1 MTHSSLKRLLAP
13 RSVAVVGASE
23 SLPMAVNIVP
33 ALLSAGRD
41 VFLVNPRRAAVFGQV
56 AHADLAAIGRPVDAV
71 VSLVNA
77 ELTVGV
83 VEQAAALGC
92 GGVVAVAG
100 GFAEAGRAGLVLQAR
115 LLQAARQSG
124 MAVVGPNCAGFMNVA
139 HDTWLFTGARL
150 PVARGTIAVISQSGF
165 FVRGAFAA
173 GLERGLGFSYGVS
186 SGNEAV
192 CEVADYLDYL
202 IADAHTRVVCLVLEK
217 LRDAPRFFRAVA
229 EARVRGKPVIAL
241 KLGRSE
247 KGRAISQS
255 HTGAIADDAW
265 VYDVALRHHG
275 VLLARDVDDLLDQA
289 QLFCQIE
296 PQRWSALPRAAVIT
310 TSGGVAAH
318 AADVFGEEGVALPI
332 PDNVAQWVKAH
343 VPEAGL
349 ANPIDM
355 TGFVVGKAET
365 TSAMFDTYAKAFD
378 AVALAW
384 WSGPHDE
391 AWATRLTEPFAA
403 AAQRNPATAMVLSAA
418 HGGALGDWAVGLR
431 ERGVAVTHGLRSLAR
446 AIRAM
451 QLYMGYAAGPAPE
464 ATQALARPAVTMIN
478 TPEGSLLPF
487 GPTMQLLQQFGV
499 PVAPYVLID
508 ALSAVPTLPTLLGPA
523 LVVKLAN
530 VPHRTEHGAVE
541 VGVAVGDL
549 PGVVVKMRD
558 IARRDALDAQVVV
571 QSMVRG
577 SGELFVGIQASSDLG
592 PVLVCGLGGIFV
604 ELLKKVSGAKL
615 PLDAARAAAMLD
627 EVAGDSFLAGFRGQ
641 PPWDRA
647 ALQAL
652 LQAVGL
658 LGAGTEGWLLS
669 LDLNPVICSDRG
681 CAVVDAVCLV
691 RA

>member
-1 MTHSSLKRLLAP
+1 MIQDSLKRLLAP
-13 RSVAVVGASE
+13 QSIAVVGASE
-23 SLPMAVNIVP
+23 ALPMAGNIVTP
-33 ALLSAGRD
+33 LLASGSE
-41 VFLVNPRRAAVFGQV
+41 VFLVNPRRPTAFGRNTY
-56 AHADLAAIGRPVDAV
+56 ADLASIGRPVDAV

-83 VEQAAALGC
+83 VEQAVATGC
-92 GGVVAVAG
+92 GGVVAAAG
-100 GFAEAGRAGLVLQAR
+100 GFAEAGPAGLELQSRVL
-115 LLQAARQSG
+115 LAARRNN
-124 MAVVGPNCAGFMNVA
+124 MALVGPNCAGFMNVLQ
-139 HDTWLFTGARL
+139 DTWLFTGARL
-150 PVARGTIAVISQSGF
+150 PVERGGIAVVSQSGF
-165 FVRGAFAA
+165 FVRAAFAA
-173 GLERGLGFSYGVS
+173 GLERRLGFSYGIS

-202 IADAHTRVVCLVLEK
+202 VADDHTRVICLVLEK

-229 EARVRGKPVIAL
+229 AARARNKPVITL

-289 QLFCQIE
+289 QLFCQLD
-296 PQRWSALPRAAVIT
+296 PQRWSPMPRAAVIT

-332 PDNVAQWVKAH
+332 PDEVAQWVKTH

-365 TSAMFDTYAKAFD
+365 TSAMFDAYASAFD
-378 AVALAW
+378 TVALAW
-384 WSGPHDE
+384 WSGPHDQ

-403 AAQRNPATAMVLSAA
+403 AAQRNPGTAMVLSAA
-418 HGGALGDWAVGLR
+418 HGGALGDWATALR

-446 AIRAM
+446 SIHAM
-451 QLYMGYAAGPAPE
+451 QQYMAHGAKDGPALPP
-464 ATQALARPAVTMIN
+464 AQACPAVAMID
-478 TPEGSLLPF
+478 TPEGKLLPF
-487 GPTMQLLQQFGV
+487 GPTMQLLQRFGV
-499 PVAPYVLID
+499 AVAPYLLID
-508 ALSAVPTLPTLLGPA
+508 SQLPDPPQLAALGSP

-530 VPHRTEHGAVE
+530 VPHRTEHGAVA
-541 VGVAVGDL
+541 VGVAVADL
-549 PGVVVKMRD
+549 PAAVAKMRD
-558 IARRDALDAQVVV
+558 IARRDKLDPQVVV

-577 SGELFVGIQASSDLG
+577 SGEMFVGIQASNDLG

-604 ELLKKVSGAKL
+604 ELLKKVSGSML

-658 LGAGTEGWLLS
+658 LGASSQDWMAS
-669 LDLNPVICSDRG
+669 LDLNPVICSERG
-681 CAVVDAVCLV
+681 CSVVDAVCLV
-691 RA
+691 RG